1 MTNVVNKKYAAT
13 VGFFDGV
20 HMGHRFLIAE
30 LKKEA
35 ANRGLKSMVITF
47 KVHPRKVLHAA
58 YLPQLLT
65 TAEEKLEQLK
75 STGVDEVVELDFTV
89 EMAQLT
95 AAEFIT
101 QILAGQLGVKLLLVG
116 HDHRFGR
123 NREEGFPEYAAY
135 GRQNGMEVIQATR
148 YSTEQ
153 FNHISSSEVRNALIS
168 GDIERA
174 NTLLT
179 YPYAF
184 TGYVVTG
191 FQVGKKIGFPTANLN
206 PVEPDKLIPGIGV
219 YAVLIDWKGNSYKGM
234 MNIGR
239 RPTLDNG
246 DAVSL
251 EVHIINFDADI
262 YHQQL
267 KVTFIRKIRDE
278 KKFNSVKELIEQLKS
293 DKEAVLG
300 AESGKRIANSE

>member
-1 MTNVVNKKYAAT
+1 MTNVVKKNYAAT

-20 HMGHRFLIAE
+20 HTGHRFLIAE

-35 ANRGLKSMVITF
+35 AKRGLKSMVITF

-65 TAEEKLEQLK
+65 SAEEKLEQLK
-75 STGVDEVVELDFTV
+75 STDVDEVVELDFTT

-95 AAEFIT
+95 AAEFIK
-101 QILAGQLGVKLLLVG
+101 QILAEQLGVKLLLVG
-116 HDHRFGR
+116 HDHRFGK
-123 NREEGFPEYAAY
+123 NREEGFPEYVAY
-135 GRQNGMEVIQATR
+135 GKQNGMEVIQATR

-153 FNHISSSEVRNALIS
+153 FSHISSSEVRNALLN
-168 GDIERA
+168 GEIERA

-184 TGYVVTG
+184 TGYVVSG

-206 PVEPDKLIPGIGV
+206 PVEPDKLIPAIGV
-219 YAVLIDWKGNSYKGM
+219 YAVLIDWNGTTYSGM

-262 YHQQL
+262 YHQQV

-278 KKFNSVKELIEQLKS
+278 KKFNSVEELIEQLKM
-293 DKEAVLG
+293 DKEIVLR
-300 AESGKRIANSE
+300 ANSGKRKTESL

>member
-1 MTNVVNKKYAAT
+1 MTNVVKNNYAAT

-20 HMGHRFLIAE
+20 HMGHRFLLAE

-35 ANRGLKSMVITF
+35 AKRGLKSMVITF

-58 YLPQLLT
+58 YLPQLLS

-75 STGVDEVVELDFTV
+75 STGMDEVVELDFTV

-95 AAEFIT
+95 AAEFIE
-101 QILAGQLGVKLLLVG
+101 QILAEQLGVKLLLVG

-153 FNHISSSEVRNALIS
+153 FSHISSSEVRNALIKS
-168 GDIERA
+168 DIERA

-278 KKFNSVKELIEQLKS
+278 KKFNSVEALIEQLKS

-300 AESGKRIANSE
+300 VESE

>member
-1 MTNVVNKKYAAT
+1 MVKKKYAAT

-20 HMGHRFLIAE
+20 HTGHRFLIAE
-30 LKKEA
+30 LKKESA
-35 ANRGLKSMVITF
+35 KRGLKSMVITF

-65 TAEEKLEQLK
+65 SAEEKLEQLK
-75 STGVDEVVELDFTV
+75 STDVDEVVELDFTT

-95 AAEFIT
+95 AAEFIK
-101 QILAGQLGVKLLLVG
+101 QILAEQLGVKLLLVG
-116 HDHRFGR
+116 HDHRFGK
-123 NREEGFPEYAAY
+123 NREEGFPEYVAY
-135 GRQNGMEVIQATR
+135 GKQNGMEVIQATR

-153 FNHISSSEVRNALIS
+153 FSHISSSEVRNALLN
-168 GDIERA
+168 GEIERA

-184 TGYVVTG
+184 TGYVVSG

-206 PVEPDKLIPGIGV
+206 PVEPDKLIPAIGV
-219 YAVLIDWKGNSYKGM
+219 YAVLIDWNGTTYSGM

-262 YHQQL
+262 YHQQV

-278 KKFNSVKELIEQLKS
+278 KKFNSVEELIEQLKS
-293 DKEAVLG
+293 DKEVVMG
-300 AESGKRIANSE
+300 ANS

>member
-1 MTNVVNKKYAAT
+1 MSGDMTNVVKKNYAAT

-20 HMGHRFLIAE
+20 HMGHRFLLAE

-35 ANRGLKSMVITF
+35 AKRGLKSMVITF
-47 KVHPRKVLHAA
+47 KVHPRKVLHAT

-65 TAEEKLEQLK
+65 SAEEKREQLK
-75 STGVDEVVELDFTV
+75 STGIDEVVELDFTV

-95 AAEFIT
+95 AAEFIK
-101 QILAGQLGVKLLLVG
+101 QILAEQLGLKLLLVG

-153 FNHISSSEVRNALIS
+153 FSHISSSEVRNALIK
-168 GDIERA
+168 GDVERA

-278 KKFNSVKELIEQLKS
+278 KKFNSVDALIEQLKM

-300 AESGKRIANSE
+300 ANS

>member
-1 MTNVVNKKYAAT
+1 MTNVVKKNYAAT

-20 HMGHRFLIAE
+20 HTGHRFLIAE

-35 ANRGLKSMVITF
+35 AKRGLKSMVITF

-65 TAEEKLEQLK
+65 SAEEKLEQLK
-75 STGVDEVVELDFTV
+75 STDVDEVVELDFTT

-95 AAEFIT
+95 AAEFIK
-101 QILAGQLGVKLLLVG
+101 QILAEQLGVKLLLVG
-116 HDHRFGR
+116 HDHRFGK
-123 NREEGFPEYAAY
+123 NREEGFPEYVAY
-135 GRQNGMEVIQATR
+135 GKQNGMEVIQATR

-153 FNHISSSEVRNALIS
+153 FSHISSSEVRNALLN
-168 GDIERA
+168 GEIERA

-184 TGYVVTG
+184 TGYVVSG

-206 PVEPDKLIPGIGV
+206 PVEPDKLIPAIGV
-219 YAVLIDWKGNSYKGM
+219 YAVLIDWNGTTYSGM

-262 YHQQL
+262 YHQQV

-278 KKFNSVKELIEQLKS
+278 KKFNSVEELIEQLKM
-293 DKEAVLG
+293 DKEIVL
-300 AESGKRIANSE
+300 RANS

>member
-1 MTNVVNKKYAAT
+1 MTNVVKKNYAAT

-20 HMGHRFLIAE
+20 HTGHRFLIAE
-30 LKKEA
+30 LKKESA
-35 ANRGLKSMVITF
+35 KRGLKSMVITF

-75 STGVDEVVELDFTV
+75 STGVDEVVELDFTT

-95 AAEFIT
+95 AAEFIK
-101 QILAGQLGVKLLLVG
+101 QILAEQLGVKLLLVG
-116 HDHRFGR
+116 HDHRFGK
-123 NREEGFPEYAAY
+123 NREEGFPEYVAY
-135 GRQNGMEVIQATR
+135 GKQNGMEVIQATR

-153 FNHISSSEVRNALIS
+153 FSHISSSEVRNALLN
-168 GDIERA
+168 GEIERA

-184 TGYVVTG
+184 TGYVVSG

-278 KKFNSVKELIEQLKS
+278 KKFNSIDELIEQLKS
-293 DKEAVLG
+293 DKKVVLG
-300 AESGKRIANSE
+300 LKR

>member
-1 MTNVVNKKYAAT
+1 MTNVVKKNYAAT

-20 HMGHRFLIAE
+20 HTGHRFLIAE
-30 LKKEA
+30 LKKESA
-35 ANRGLKSMVITF
+35 KRGLKSMVITF

-65 TAEEKLEQLK
+65 SAEEKLEQLK
-75 STGVDEVVELDFTV
+75 STDVDEVVELDFTT

-95 AAEFIT
+95 AAEFIK
-101 QILAGQLGVKLLLVG
+101 QILAEQLGVKLLLVG
-116 HDHRFGR
+116 HDHRFGK
-123 NREEGFPEYAAY
+123 NREEGFPEYVAY
-135 GRQNGMEVIQATR
+135 GKQNGMEVIQATR

-153 FNHISSSEVRNALIS
+153 FSHISSSEVRNALLN
-168 GDIERA
+168 GEIERA

-184 TGYVVTG
+184 TGYVVSG

-206 PVEPDKLIPGIGV
+206 PVEPDKLIPAIGV
-219 YAVLIDWKGNSYKGM
+219 YAVLIDWNGTTYSGM

-262 YHQQL
+262 YHQQV

-278 KKFNSVKELIEQLKS
+278 KKFNSVEELIEQLKM
-293 DKEAVLG
+293 DKEIVLR
-300 AESGKRIANSE
+300 ANSGKRK

>member
-1 MTNVVNKKYAAT
+1 MTNVVKKNYAAT

-20 HMGHRFLIAE
+20 HTGHRFLIAE

-35 ANRGLKSMVITF
+35 AKRGLKSMVITF

-65 TAEEKLEQLK
+65 SAEEKLEQLK
-75 STGVDEVVELDFTV
+75 STDVDEVVELDFTT

-95 AAEFIT
+95 AAEFIK
-101 QILAGQLGVKLLLVG
+101 QVLAEQLGVKLLLVG
-116 HDHRFGR
+116 HDHRFGK
-123 NREEGFPEYAAY
+123 NREEGFPEYVAY
-135 GRQNGMEVIQATR
+135 GKQNGMEVIQATR

-153 FNHISSSEVRNALIS
+153 FSHISSSEVRNALLN
-168 GDIERA
+168 GEIERA

-184 TGYVVTG
+184 TGYVVSG

-206 PVEPDKLIPGIGV
+206 PVEPDKLIPAIGV
-219 YAVLIDWKGNSYKGM
+219 YAVLIDWNGTTYSGM

-262 YHQQL
+262 YHQQV

-278 KKFNSVKELIEQLKS
+278 KKFNSVEELIEQLKM
-293 DKEAVLG
+293 DKEIVL
-300 AESGKRIANSE
+300 RANSE

>member
-1 MTNVVNKKYAAT
+1 MTNVVKKNYAAT

-20 HMGHRFLIAE
+20 HTGHRFLIAE

-35 ANRGLKSMVITF
+35 AKRGLKSMVITF

-65 TAEEKLEQLK
+65 SAEEKLEQLK
-75 STGVDEVVELDFTV
+75 STDVDEVVELDFTT

-95 AAEFIT
+95 AAEFIK
-101 QILAGQLGVKLLLVG
+101 QVLAEQLGVKLLLVG
-116 HDHRFGR
+116 HDHRFGK
-123 NREEGFPEYAAY
+123 NREEGFPEYVAY
-135 GRQNGMEVIQATR
+135 GKQNGMEVIQATR

-153 FNHISSSEVRNALIS
+153 FSHISSSEVRNALLN
-168 GDIERA
+168 GEIERA

-184 TGYVVTG
+184 TGYVVSG

-206 PVEPDKLIPGIGV
+206 PVEPDKLIPAIGV
-219 YAVLIDWKGNSYKGM
+219 YAVLIDWNGTTYSGM

-262 YHQQL
+262 YHQQV

-278 KKFNSVKELIEQLKS
+278 KKFNSVEELIEQLKM
-293 DKEAVLG
+293 DKEIVLR
-300 AESGKRIANSE
+300 ANSGKRK

>member
-1 MTNVVNKKYAAT
+1 MTNVVKKNYAAT

-20 HMGHRFLIAE
+20 HTGHRFLIAE

-35 ANRGLKSMVITF
+35 AKRGLKSMVITF

-65 TAEEKLEQLK
+65 SAEEKLEQLK
-75 STGVDEVVELDFTV
+75 STDVDEVVELDFTT

-95 AAEFIT
+95 AAEFIK
-101 QILAGQLGVKLLLVG
+101 QILAEQLGVKLLLVG
-116 HDHRFGR
+116 HDHRFGK
-123 NREEGFPEYAAY
+123 NREEGFPEYVAY
-135 GRQNGMEVIQATR
+135 GKQNGMEVIQATR

-153 FNHISSSEVRNALIS
+153 FSHISSSEVRNALLN
-168 GDIERA
+168 GEIERA

-184 TGYVVTG
+184 TGYVVSG

-206 PVEPDKLIPGIGV
+206 PVEPDKLIPAIGV
-219 YAVLIDWKGNSYKGM
+219 YAVLIDWNGTTYSGM

-262 YHQQL
+262 YHQQV

-278 KKFNSVKELIEQLKS
+278 KKFNSVEELIEQLKM
-293 DKEAVLG
+293 DKEIVLR
-300 AESGKRIANSE
+300 ANSGKRK

>member
-1 MTNVVNKKYAAT
+1 MFGDMTNVVNKNYAAT

-20 HMGHRFLIAE
+20 HTGHRFLIAE

-35 ANRGLKSMVITF
+35 AKRGLKSMVITF

-65 TAEEKLEQLK
+65 TAEEKQEQLK

-148 YSTEQ
+148 YSTGQ
-153 FNHISSSEVRNALIS
+153 FSHISSSEVRNALIS

-267 KVTFIRKIRDE
+267 KVTFVRKIRDE
-278 KKFNSVKELIEQLKS
+278 KKFNSIDELIEQLKS
-293 DKEAVLG
+293 DKKVVLG
-300 AESGKRIANSE
+300 LK

>member
-1 MTNVVNKKYAAT
+1 MTNVVKKNYAAT

-20 HMGHRFLIAE
+20 HTGHRFLIAE

-35 ANRGLKSMVITF
+35 AKRGLKSMVITF

-65 TAEEKLEQLK
+65 SAEEKLEQLK
-75 STGVDEVVELDFTV
+75 STDVDEVVELDFTT

-95 AAEFIT
+95 AAEFIK
-101 QILAGQLGVKLLLVG
+101 QVLAEQLGVKLLLVG
-116 HDHRFGR
+116 HDHRFGK
-123 NREEGFPEYAAY
+123 NREEGFPEYVAY
-135 GRQNGMEVIQATR
+135 GKQNGMEVIQATR

-153 FNHISSSEVRNALIS
+153 FSHISSSEVRNALLN
-168 GDIERA
+168 GEIERA

-184 TGYVVTG
+184 TGYVVSG

-206 PVEPDKLIPGIGV
+206 PVEPDKLIPAIGV
-219 YAVLIDWKGNSYKGM
+219 YAVLIDWNGTTYSGM

-262 YHQQL
+262 YHQQV

-278 KKFNSVKELIEQLKS
+278 KKFNSVEELIEQLKM
-293 DKEAVLG
+293 DKEIVLR
-300 AESGKRIANSE
+300 ANSGKRKTES

>member
-1 MTNVVNKKYAAT
+1 MTNVVKKKYAAT

-20 HMGHRFLIAE
+20 HTGHRFLIAE
-30 LKKEA
+30 LKKESA
-35 ANRGLKSMVITF
+35 KRGLKSMVITF

-65 TAEEKLEQLK
+65 SAEEKLEQLK
-75 STGVDEVVELDFTV
+75 STDVDEVVELDFTT

-95 AAEFIT
+95 AAEFIK
-101 QILAGQLGVKLLLVG
+101 QVLAEQLGVKLLLVG
-116 HDHRFGR
+116 HDHRFGK
-123 NREEGFPEYAAY
+123 NREEGFPEYVAY
-135 GRQNGMEVIQATR
+135 GKQNGMEVIQATR

-153 FNHISSSEVRNALIS
+153 FSHISSSEVRNALLN
-168 GDIERA
+168 GEIERA

-184 TGYVVTG
+184 TGYVVSG

-206 PVEPDKLIPGIGV
+206 PVEPDKLIPAIGV
-219 YAVLIDWKGNSYKGM
+219 YAVLIDWNGTTYSGM

-262 YHQQL
+262 YHQQV

-278 KKFNSVKELIEQLKS
+278 KKFNSVEELIEQLKM
-293 DKEAVLG
+293 DKEIVLR
-300 AESGKRIANSE
+300 ANSGKRKTES

>member
-1 MTNVVNKKYAAT
+1 MTNVVKKNYAAT

-20 HMGHRFLIAE
+20 HTGHRFLIAE

-35 ANRGLKSMVITF
+35 AKRGLKSMVITF

-65 TAEEKLEQLK
+65 SAEEKLEQLK
-75 STGVDEVVELDFTV
+75 STDVDEVVELDFTT

-95 AAEFIT
+95 AAEFIK
-101 QILAGQLGVKLLLVG
+101 QILAEQLGVKLLLVG
-116 HDHRFGR
+116 HDHRFGK
-123 NREEGFPEYAAY
+123 NREEGFPEYVAY
-135 GRQNGMEVIQATR
+135 GKQNGMEVIQATR

-153 FNHISSSEVRNALIS
+153 FSHISSSEVRNALLN
-168 GDIERA
+168 GEIERA

-184 TGYVVTG
+184 TGYVVSG

-206 PVEPDKLIPGIGV
+206 PVEPDKLIPAIGV
-219 YAVLIDWKGNSYKGM
+219 YAVLIDWNGTTYSGM

-262 YHQQL
+262 YHQQV

-278 KKFNSVKELIEQLKS
+278 KKFNSVEELIEQLKS
-293 DKEAVLG
+293 DKEVVMG
-300 AESGKRIANSE
+300 ANS

>member
-1 MTNVVNKKYAAT
+1 MTNVVKKNYAAT

-20 HMGHRFLIAE
+20 HTGHRFLIAE
-30 LKKEA
+30 LKKESA
-35 ANRGLKSMVITF
+35 KRGLKSMVITF

-65 TAEEKLEQLK
+65 SAEEKLEQLK
-75 STGVDEVVELDFTV
+75 STDVDEVVELDFTT

-95 AAEFIT
+95 AAEFIK
-101 QILAGQLGVKLLLVG
+101 QILAEQLGVKLLLVG
-116 HDHRFGR
+116 HDHRFGK
-123 NREEGFPEYAAY
+123 NREEGFPEYVAY
-135 GRQNGMEVIQATR
+135 GKQNGMEVIQATR

-153 FNHISSSEVRNALIS
+153 FSHISSSEVRNALLN
-168 GDIERA
+168 GEIERA

-184 TGYVVTG
+184 TGYVVSG

-206 PVEPDKLIPGIGV
+206 PVEPDKLIPAIGV
-219 YAVLIDWKGNSYKGM
+219 YAVLIDWNGTTYSGM

-262 YHQQL
+262 YHQQV

-278 KKFNSVKELIEQLKS
+278 KKFNSVEELIEQLKM
-293 DKEAVLG
+293 DKEIVL
-300 AESGKRIANSE
+300 RANSE

>member
-1 MTNVVNKKYAAT
+1 MTNVVKKKYAAT

-20 HMGHRFLIAE
+20 HTGHRFLIAE
-30 LKKEA
+30 LKKESA
-35 ANRGLKSMVITF
+35 KRGLKSMVITF

-65 TAEEKLEQLK
+65 SAEEKLEQLK
-75 STGVDEVVELDFTV
+75 STDVDEVVELDFTT

-95 AAEFIT
+95 AAEFIK
-101 QILAGQLGVKLLLVG
+101 QVLAEQLGVKLLLVG
-116 HDHRFGR
+116 HDHRFGK
-123 NREEGFPEYAAY
+123 NREEGFPEYVAY
-135 GRQNGMEVIQATR
+135 GKQNGMEVIQATR

-153 FNHISSSEVRNALIS
+153 FSHISSSEVRNALLN
-168 GDIERA
+168 GEIERA

-184 TGYVVTG
+184 TGYVVSG

-206 PVEPDKLIPGIGV
+206 PVEPDKLIPAIGV
-219 YAVLIDWKGNSYKGM
+219 YAVLIDWNGTTYSGM

-262 YHQQL
+262 YHQQV

-278 KKFNSVKELIEQLKS
+278 KKFNSVEELIEQLKM
-293 DKEAVLG
+293 DKEIVL
-300 AESGKRIANSE
+300 RANSE

>member
-1 MTNVVNKKYAAT
+1 MTNVVNKNYAAT

-20 HMGHRFLIAE
+20 HTGHRFLIAE

-35 ANRGLKSMVITF
+35 AKRGLKSMVITF

-65 TAEEKLEQLK
+65 TAEEKQEQLK

-148 YSTEQ
+148 YSTGQ
-153 FNHISSSEVRNALIS
+153 FSHISSSEVRNALIS

-267 KVTFIRKIRDE
+267 KVTFVRKIRDE
-278 KKFNSVKELIEQLKS
+278 KKFNSIDELIEQLKS
-293 DKEAVLG
+293 DKKVVLG
-300 AESGKRIANSE
+300 LK